1 MRLALEDA
9 GLDPAQID
17 YVNVHGTSTQL
28 NDRIETRA
36 LGRVFGER
44 TARLPVSSLKS
55 MIGHPQGAC
64 GAAGVVTSLLSLRDQ
79 FVPPTINYDESDP
92 ECDLDVV
99 PNRGRSARLAAVL
112 CNCIGFGSKNS
123 ALVFSAIDTDGRR
136 HVETR

>member
-1 MRLALEDA
+1 MQLAMQDA
-9 GLDPAQID
+9 GVEPAQID
-17 YVNVHGTSTQL
+17 YVNVHGTSTVL

-36 LGRVFGER
+36 LSQVFGAR
-44 TARLPVSSLKS
+44 TKEVPVSSLKS

-64 GAAGVVTSLLSLRDQ
+64 GAAGVAASLLAMRDR
-79 FVPPTINYDESDP
+79 FIPPTINHDAPDP

-99 PNRGRSARLAAVL
+99 PNHGREADLAAIL

-123 ALVFSAIDTDGRR
+123 ALVFCGLDADDRR